1 MKRTISAVLC
11 AALALTLAGCAEE
24 KEPMLDRTVTVETT
38 AAQTGELST
47 ESTYIGTISAEG
59 TASVVSLVSG
69 NVEEVM
75 VSVGDT
81 VSAGDPLCRIDDE
94 SARLALQN
102 AQAAY
107 QSARESYNS
116 AQAGYGGAD
125 LPVLEEQLR
134 LAQDNYEDTQHLF
147 EMGAASQAE
156 VDQANQA
163 LLSAQAGVE
172 AARAGLSSAR
182 AGIQSAQVG
191 VNSAQYQLSLYNMT
205 APISGVVEAVNLTL
219 NNFASG
225 TVAFVISN
233 GSNKTVTF
241 YVTDQVRQTLTAG
254 QEVSVVSD
262 GRTYQGAVT
271 EISGVVDAATGLFK
285 VKAVINEAQSLP
297 DGLAVELTTTAY
309 RSSGAILIPS
319 DAVYFDEGNAY
330 VYVAQD
336 GTVVRTEVT
345 VGLYTADT
353 IAVTSGLTA
362 GDEVITTWSAGL
374 KDGAPIRLAGQEE
387 AEGIADASGT
397 SDASGSAAGGTE
409 AP

>member
-219 NNFASG
+219 NNFAASG

-233 GSNKTVTF
+233 SNKTVTF

>member
-107 QSARESYNS
+107 QSAQESYNS

-163 LLSAQAGVE
+163 LLSAQ
-172 AARAGLSSAR
+172 
-182 AGIQSAQVG
+182 VG

-219 NNFASG
+219 NNFAASG

-309 RSSGAILIPS
+309 RSSGAVLIPS

-336 GTVVRTEVT
+336 GTAVRTEVT

-387 AEGIADASGT
+387 ADGTADASGT

>member
-107 QSARESYNS
+107 QSAQESYNS
-116 AQAGYGGAD
+116 AQAGYGGSD

-147 EMGAASQAE
+147 EM
-156 VDQANQA
+156 
-163 LLSAQAGVE
+163 
-172 AARAGLSSAR
+172 
-182 AGIQSAQVG
+182 
-191 VNSAQYQLSLYNMT
+191 
-205 APISGVVEAVNLTL
+205 APPPRRRWTRPTRLCCPPRP
-219 NNFASG
+219 
-225 TVAFVISN
+225 
-233 GSNKTVTF
+233 GS
-241 YVTDQVRQTLTAG
+241 RRPGPA
-254 QEVSVVSD
+254 
-262 GRTYQGAVT
+262 
-271 EISGVVDAATGLFK
+271 
-285 VKAVINEAQSLP
+285 
-297 DGLAVELTTTAY
+297 
-309 RSSGAILIPS
+309 
-319 DAVYFDEGNAY
+319 
-330 VYVAQD
+330 
-336 GTVVRTEVT
+336 
-345 VGLYTADT
+345 
-353 IAVTSGLTA
+353 
-362 GDEVITTWSAGL
+362 
-374 KDGAPIRLAGQEE
+374 
-387 AEGIADASGT
+387 
-397 SDASGSAAGGTE
+397 
-409 AP
+409 

>member
-219 NNFASG
+219 NNFAASG

-345 VGLYTADT
+345 VACTPRIPSPSPAD
-353 IAVTSGLTA
+353 
-362 GDEVITTWSAGL
+362 
-374 KDGAPIRLAGQEE
+374 
-387 AEGIADASGT
+387 
-397 SDASGSAAGGTE
+397 
-409 AP
+409 

>member
-107 QSARESYNS
+107 QSAQESYNS
-116 AQAGYGGAD
+116 AQAGYGGSD

-163 LLSAQAGVE
+163 LLSAQAWVE
-172 AARAGLSSAR
+172 AARAGL
-182 AGIQSAQVG
+182 
-191 VNSAQYQLSLYNMT
+191 NSAQYQLSLYNMT

-219 NNFASG
+219 NNFAASG

>member
-147 EMGAASQAE
+147 EMGAR
-156 VDQANQA
+156 
-163 LLSAQAGVE
+163 LPG
-172 AARAGLSSAR
+172 G
-182 AGIQSAQVG
+182 GG
-191 VNSAQYQLSLYNMT
+191 
-205 APISGVVEAVNLTL
+205 P
-219 NNFASG
+219 
-225 TVAFVISN
+225 
-233 GSNKTVTF
+233 
-241 YVTDQVRQTLTAG
+241 G
-254 QEVSVVSD
+254 Q
-262 GRTYQGAVT
+262 
-271 EISGVVDAATGLFK
+271 
-285 VKAVINEAQSLP
+285 P
-297 DGLAVELTTTAY
+297 
-309 RSSGAILIPS
+309 
-319 DAVYFDEGNAY
+319 
-330 VYVAQD
+330 
-336 GTVVRTEVT
+336 
-345 VGLYTADT
+345 
-353 IAVTSGLTA
+353 
-362 GDEVITTWSAGL
+362 
-374 KDGAPIRLAGQEE
+374 
-387 AEGIADASGT
+387 
-397 SDASGSAAGGTE
+397 GSAVRPGRGRGGPGRPE
-409 AP
+409 LRPGGDPVRPGWA

>member
-182 AGIQSAQVG
+182 AGIA
-191 VNSAQYQLSLYNMT
+191 LYRY
-205 APISGVVEAVNLTL
+205 LYLHLLFHTL
-219 NNFASG
+219 Q
-225 TVAFVISN
+225 N
-233 GSNKTVTF
+233 GSRHAFNAEWNAP
-241 YVTDQVRQTLTAG
+241 LPITADSIASADNLIPDYYPRPIPRL
-254 QEVSVVSD
+254 VSC
-262 GRTYQGAVT
+262 YA
-271 EISGVVDAATGLFK
+271 LFK
-285 VKAVINEAQSLP
+285 
-297 DGLAVELTTTAY
+297 
-309 RSSGAILIPS
+309 
-319 DAVYFDEGNAY
+319 
-330 VYVAQD
+330 
-336 GTVVRTEVT
+336 
-345 VGLYTADT
+345 
-353 IAVTSGLTA
+353 
-362 GDEVITTWSAGL
+362 
-374 KDGAPIRLAGQEE
+374 
-387 AEGIADASGT
+387 
-397 SDASGSAAGGTE
+397 
-409 AP
+409 

>member
-1 MKRTISAVLC
+1 M
-11 AALALTLAGCAEE
+11 
-24 KEPMLDRTVTVETT
+24 
-38 AAQTGELST
+38 
-47 ESTYIGTISAEG
+47 
-59 TASVVSLVSG
+59 
-69 NVEEVM
+69 
-75 VSVGDT
+75 GDT

-205 APISGVVEAVNLTL
+205 APISGVVEAVNLPPERWPL
-219 NNFASG
+219 S
-225 TVAFVISN
+225 SP
-233 GSNKTVTF
+233 
-241 YVTDQVRQTLTAG
+241 TA
-254 QEVSVVSD
+254 
-262 GRTYQGAVT
+262 A
-271 EISGVVDAATGLFK
+271 IK
-285 VKAVINEAQSLP
+285 
-297 DGLAVELTTTAY
+297 
-309 RSSGAILIPS
+309 RSPS
-319 DAVYFDEGNAY
+319 
-330 VYVAQD
+330 
-336 GTVVRTEVT
+336 
-345 VGLYTADT
+345 
-353 IAVTSGLTA
+353 TSPTRCA
-362 GDEVITTWSAGL
+362 R
-374 KDGAPIRLAGQEE
+374 P
-387 AEGIADASGT
+387 
-397 SDASGSAAGGTE
+397 
-409 AP
+409 

>member
-107 QSARESYNS
+107 QSAQESYNS
-116 AQAGYGGAD
+116 AQAGYGGSD
-125 LPVLEEQLR
+125 LLEEQLR

-219 NNFASG
+219 NNFAASG